1 MKKIAVLGPN
11 PAWQKTLFFKNFIR
25 GAVNRARK
33 MEELPSGKGINF
45 CRALKCHGKA
55 GSLLIQFCGGGNG
68 SRIDAALAA
77 EGMAFHSVAVPGATR
92 CCITCLDETEQAMT
106 ELIEPSFPAP
116 AEAVEAMLER
126 FGREL
131 ENASGAA
138 FCGSLPDGTD
148 PRLYVRA
155 AELAAKSGVLL
166 LIDAFRDLDAVFAA
180 GPSVVLKINREELA
194 KLAGTED
201 TAAGLRKI
209 FARFP
214 ALKYAAITDGP
225 GRAFAFDGEKFA
237 VYTLPALAH
246 VANPIGCGDTA
257 SAVLLSELCTG
268 SDLFEGFRRALAAA
282 SANCLNSTPGHFLP
296 GEAAKLLP
304 EMEFR
309 NSED

>member
-25 GAVNRARK
+25 GAVNRAVR

-45 CRALKCHGKA
+45 CRALKCHGEA
-55 GSLLIQFCGGGNG
+55 ESLLIQFCGGENG

-77 EGMAFHSVAVPGATR
+77 EGMPFRSVAVPGATR
-92 CCITCLDETEQAMT
+92 CCTTCLDVTEQVMT

-116 AEAVEAMLER
+116 AEAVEAMLGR
-126 FGREL
+126 FEKEL

-148 PRLYVRA
+148 PGLYVRA

-194 KLAGTED
+194 KLAGTDD
-201 TAAGLRKI
+201 TSAGLRRV

-214 ALKYAAITDGP
+214 ALRYAAITDGP
-225 GRAFAFDGEKFA
+225 GRAFAFDGQKFA
-237 VYTLPALAH
+237 VYTLPRLAE

-268 SDLFEGFRRALAAA
+268 NDLFEGFRRALAAA
-282 SANCLNSTPGHFLP
+282 SANCLNSKPGHFLP
-296 GEAAKLLP
+296 EEAANLLP
-304 EMEFR
+304 EMAFR
-309 NSED
+309 D

>member
-25 GAVNRARK
+25 GAVNRARR

-45 CRALKCHGKA
+45 CRALKCHGRA
-55 GSLLIQFCGGGNG
+55 GSLLIQFCGGENG
-68 SRIDAALAA
+68 ARIDAALAS
-77 EGMAFHSVAVPGATR
+77 EGMAFHSVPVPGRTR
-92 CCITCLDETEQAMT
+92 CCMTCLDETEQVMT

-116 AEAVEAMLER
+116 PEAVGSMLER
-126 FGREL
+126 FAEEL
-131 ENASGAA
+131 GCASGAA

-180 GPSVVLKINREELA
+180 GPRVVLKINREELA
-194 KLAGTED
+194 KLAGTDD
-201 TAAGLRKI
+201 TAAGLRQV

-225 GRAFAFDGEKFA
+225 GRAFAFDGTRFA
-237 VYTLPALAH
+237 VYTLPRLAE

-257 SAVLLSELCTG
+257 SAVLLSELCAG
-268 SDLFEGFRRALAAA
+268 NDLFGGFRQALAAA
-282 SANCLNSTPGHFLP
+282 SANCLNSKPGHFLP
-296 GEAAKLLP
+296 EEAAKLLP
-304 EMEFR
+304 EVEFLV
-309 NSED
+309 

>member
-1 MKKIAVLGPN
+1 MKRIAVLGPN
-11 PAWQKTLFFKNFIR
+11 PAWQKTLFFEHFIR
-25 GAVNRARK
+25 GAVNRAIR

-55 GSLLIQFCGGGNG
+55 ASLLIQFCGGENG
-68 SRIDAALAA
+68 SRIDAALAV
-77 EGMAFHSVAVPGATR
+77 EGMPFHSVAVPGKTR
-92 CCITCLDETEQAMT
+92 CCTTCLDETEQVMT

-131 ENASGAA
+131 GDASGAA

-155 AELAAKSGVLL
+155 AELAAQNGVLL

-180 GPSVVLKINREELA
+180 GPGVVLKINREELA

-201 TAAGLRKI
+201 TAAGLRRI

-214 ALKYAAITDGP
+214 SLKYAAITDGP
-225 GRAFAFDGEKFA
+225 GKAFAFDGETFA
-237 VYTLPALAH
+237 VYTLPRLAK
-246 VANPIGCGDTA
+246 VANSIGCGDTA
-257 SAVLLSELCTG
+257 SAVLLSELCAG
-268 SDLFEGFRRALAAA
+268 NGLFEGFRRALAAA
-282 SANCLNSTPGHFLP
+282 SANCLNSTPGRFLP
-296 GEAAKLLP
+296 EEAAKLLP
-304 EMEFR
+304 EVEFR
-309 NSED
+309 N

>member
-11 PAWQKTLFFKNFIR
+11 PAWQKTLFFKNFVR
-25 GAVNRARK
+25 GAVNRARR

-55 GSLLIQFCGGGNG
+55 ESLLIQFCGGQNG
-68 SRIDAALAA
+68 ARIDAALAS
-77 EGMAFHSVAVPGATR
+77 EGMAFHSVSVPGGTR
-92 CCITCLDETEQAMT
+92 CCVTCLDETEQVMT

-116 AEAVEAMLER
+116 PEAAEAMLER
-126 FGREL
+126 FAGEL
-131 ENASGAA
+131 GSASGAA

-166 LIDAFRDLDAVFAA
+166 LIDAFRDLDPVFAA
-180 GPSVVLKINREELA
+180 GPRVVLKINREELA
-194 KLAGTED
+194 KLAETDD
-201 TAAGLRKI
+201 TAAGLRRV

-225 GRAFAFDGEKFA
+225 GKAFAFDGRRFA
-237 VYTLPALAH
+237 VYALPVLAK

-257 SAVLLSELCTG
+257 SAVLLSELCAG
-268 SDLFEGFRRALAAA
+268 NDLFEGFRQALAAA

-296 GEAAKLLP
+296 EEAAELLP
-304 EMEFR
+304 EVEFR
-309 NSED
+309 D